1 MAEDQ
6 RDALRR
12 LGGGFELTPLSDGS
26 AVLVDRA
33 TLEAVVVSDVG
44 RTILER
50 LRQGERDLD
59 RIAADVAAAYDVPL
73 ADARRD
79 AEAFLTDLD
88 RRLGSCAQ
96 EGLPLE
102 YIEPLQ

>member
-12 LGGGFELTPLSDGS
+12 LGGGFELTPLADGS

-44 RTILER
+44 RRILER
-50 LRQGERDLD
+50 LRQGERDID
-59 RIAADVAAAYDVPL
+59 RIAEDVAAAYEVSL
-73 ADARRD
+73 EEARRD

-88 RRLGSCAQ
+88 RRLAAGA
-96 EGLPLE
+96 PR
-102 YIEPLQ
+102 